1 MFFGGRDTGIWL
13 ITSGRD
19 DANNLLEGW
28 FDIESGY
35 FSGLVWESVWGW
47 ISEDRLIPVID
58 DTYRSG
64 CAQGK

>member
-35 FSGLVWESVWGW
+35 FSGLVWESVSRLFIAWDGYVDNFSLTEHLMAW
-47 ISEDRLIPVID
+47 IL
-58 DTYRSG
+58 
-64 CAQGK
+64 